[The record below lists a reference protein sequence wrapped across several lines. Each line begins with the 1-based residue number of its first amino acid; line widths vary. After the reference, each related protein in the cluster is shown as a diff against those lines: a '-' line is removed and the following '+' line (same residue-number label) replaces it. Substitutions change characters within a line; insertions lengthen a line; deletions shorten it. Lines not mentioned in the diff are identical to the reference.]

1 MRIAKAHFLDPGSN
15 GPYCVAALAL
25 SIVVFAYSTIFGQIA
40 VLAFYGVWLLLVA
53 VDYRRALGNPWNY
66 AWILAFCIFCGFSVF
81 WSLAP
86 SVSARG
92 AVQYAS
98 HIFCA
103 IIAARVCSDR
113 TLTIGVLVGVLV
125 VLLYSFAFGGYHYDA
140 IDGTYSFVGAF
151 ASKNQLG
158 FYASLGVFFAGI
170 CIFALP
176 FGIMTKGFAAATGL
190 LSAYALVASQSAT
203 SIIGVALTMVVLV
216 LLRLILTF
224 RPAMRRAGFIAALM
238 LGAGVA
244 VVAVNAGAIDGVLGL
259 FGKDA
264 TLTGRTYLWSEG
276 MAAFREAPLL
286 GTGYQAYW
294 VQGFAEAERLWAE
307 FYIGSRSGFHFHNT
321 YIEALVELGAIGFV
335 LLVATLLTIVVGH
348 LLRVLNRDHDRSSYI
363 LLGLMVLMVIRSFAE
378 VDSLYPYSVGSFLV
392 YFAGSRLA
400 RKESPQSA
408 KAAGSRLDAR
418 SPGPGME
425 AARLS

>member
-1 MRIAKAHFLDPGSN
+1 MRIAKAHFLDPRSN
-15 GPYCVAALAL
+15 GPYGVGALAL
-25 SIVVFAYSTIFGQIA
+25 SIVVFAYSTIFGPIA
-40 VLAFYGVWLLLVA
+40 VLAFYGVWMLLVA

-66 AWILAFCIFCGFSVF
+66 VWIFVFCIFCGLSVF

-98 HIFCA
+98 HILCA
-103 IIAARVCSDR
+103 IIAARVCADR
-113 TLTIGVLVGVLV
+113 TLTIGVLVGVLI

-176 FGIMTKGFAAATGL
+176 FGLVAKGFAAATGL

-203 SIIGVALTMVVLV
+203 SIIGVALTVGVLV
-216 LLRLILTF
+216 LLRAILAL
-224 RPAMRRAGFIAALM
+224 RPSTRRAGFIAALL
-238 LGAGVA
+238 LGVGFA
-244 VVAVNAGAIDGVLGL
+244 VVAVNAGAIDTVLGL

-276 MAAFREAPLL
+276 LAAFRGAPLL

-307 FYIGSRSGFHFHNT
+307 FYIGSRNGFHFHNT
-321 YIEALVELGAIGFV
+321 YIEALVELGAIGLV

-392 YFAGSRLA
+392 YFAGGRLA
-400 RKESPQSA
+400 LKETARSA
-408 KAAGSRLDAR
+408 KTAAPRVDV
-418 SPGPGME
+418 GPAGASLE
-425 AARLS
+425 AARMR